1 MGQPVRIP
9 TDSLSENAEKVSRT
23 LLLRWLQGFLPAPVT
38 LRWTERLRAGLGAL
52 IGIALT
58 GGVAHLLIGDDS
70 AIPFLI
76 APMGAS
82 AVLLFAVPASPLAQP
97 WSIIG
102 GNLVSA
108 TVGVTCAMLIHD
120 PIDAAALAIC
130 LAICG
135 MFALRCVHP
144 PSGAVA
150 LTAVLGGPSIHALGY
165 GFVLAPV
172 LIQSAALLSSAIV
185 FHALTGHRYPHGHA
199 APKAQATP
207 DAASFLRAD
216 LEAVLARRSELLDV
230 DPDDLEALLRETQLQ
245 AYARRFT
252 EIRCADIMSRAVIS
266 IAPDTTAQAAS
277 QLLARHRVKALPV
290 IDDARKVRG
299 IVTRAD
305 LAMASASR
313 FRWLE
318 RIFKGPQQGAP
329 RVASLMTTDVC
340 TVDAHTP
347 IAEVVPM
354 FAHFGHHHIPVI
366 DRNEQLAGMITES
379 DLIAGLYRQTF
390 EGERRSA

>member
-1 MGQPVRIP
+1 M
-9 TDSLSENAEKVSRT
+9 SRNV
-23 LLLRWLQGFLPAPVT
+23 LLRWLQGFLPAPVT
-38 LRWTERLRAGLGAL
+38 LRWTERLRGGLGAL

-58 GGVAHLLIGDDS
+58 GGLAHLLVGDAA

-108 TVGVTCAMLIHD
+108 TVGVACAMLIHD
-120 PIDAAALAIC
+120 PVDAAALAVC
-130 LAICG
+130 LAICA

-150 LTAVLGGPSIHALGY
+150 LTAVLGGPSIHALGF
-165 GFVLAPV
+165 GFVFAPV
-172 LIQSAALLSSAIV
+172 AIQSAALLSSAIV

-199 APKAQATP
+199 APKPANAPP
-207 DAASFLRAD
+207 DAASFTRAD
-216 LEAVLARRSELLDV
+216 LEAVLSRRSEMLDV

-252 EIRCADIMSRAVIS
+252 EFTCADIMSRAIVS
-266 IAPDTTAQAAS
+266 VTPDTSAQAA
-277 QLLARHRVKALPV
+277 LALIDRHQVKALPV
-290 IDDARKVRG
+290 IDATRRVCG

-305 LAMASASR
+305 LAPVRRGGIVEGMKRAI
-313 FRWLE
+313 E
-318 RIFKGPQQGAP
+318 RLMRGPSTTP
-329 RVASLMTTDVC
+329 PLVAALMTTDVR
-340 TVDAHTP
+340 TVKTGTA
-347 IAEVVPM
+347 IAALVPM
-354 FAHFGHHHIPVI
+354 FAHFGHHHIPVVGTH
-366 DRNEQLAGMITES
+366 DELAGMITET
-379 DLIAGLYRQTF
+379 DLISGLYRQSF
-390 EGERRSA
+390 VGERKSA

>member
-1 MGQPVRIP
+1 MTR
-9 TDSLSENAEKVSRT
+9 NA
-23 LLLRWLQGFLPAPVT
+23 LLRWLHGFLPAPVT

-58 GGVAHLLIGDDS
+58 GGVAHLVAGASS

-102 GNLVSA
+102 GNIVSA
-108 TVGVTCAMLIHD
+108 TVGVACAMVIHD
-120 PIDAAALAIC
+120 PVDAAALAVA
-130 LAICG
+130 LAICA

-150 LTAVLGGPSIHALGY
+150 LTAVLGGPPVHALGF
-165 GFVLAPV
+165 GFVFAPV
-172 LIQSAALLSSAIV
+172 ALQSVTLLSAAIV

-199 APKAQATP
+199 VPKPASAAP
-207 DAASFLRAD
+207 DAASFTRAD
-216 LEAVLARRSELLDV
+216 LETVLARRSEMLDV

-252 EIRCADIMSRAVIS
+252 EFTCADIMSRAVVS
-266 IAPDTTAQAAS
+266 VAPETGALAA
-277 QLLARHRVKALPV
+277 LALIDKHRVKALPV
-290 IDDARKVRG
+290 VDAARRVCG

-305 LAMASASR
+305 LAPLRRGGVLDGVLHGVRDAIERVARGPSA
-313 FRWLE
+313 
-318 RIFKGPQQGAP
+318 PPP
-329 RVASLMTTDVC
+329 RVAQLMTTDVC
-340 TVDAHTP
+340 TVQTNTA

-354 FAHFGHHHIPVI
+354 FAHFGHHHIPVV
-366 DRNEQLAGMITES
+366 DAGGQLAGMITET
-379 DLIAGLYRQTF
+379 DLISGLYRQAF
-390 EGERRSA
+390 AGERKRA

>member
-1 MGQPVRIP
+1 
-9 TDSLSENAEKVSRT
+9 VSRT
-23 LLLRWLQGFLPAPVT
+23 VLLRWLHGFLPAPVT
-38 LRWTERLRAGLGAL
+38 LRWTERLRAGAGAL

-58 GGVAHLLIGDDS
+58 GGIARLLVGDTS

-108 TVGVTCAMLIHD
+108 IVGVSCAALIHD
-120 PIDAAALAIC
+120 PVDAAALAIA

-172 LIQSAALLSSAIV
+172 AIQSAALLCSAIV
-185 FHALTGHRYPHGHA
+185 YHALTGHRYPHVA
-199 APKAQATP
+199 QASPKAP
-207 DAASFLRAD
+207 DGAAFTRAD
-216 LEAVLARRSELLDV
+216 LEAVLARRSEMLDV

-252 EIRCADIMSRAVIS
+252 EFSCADIMSRGVVS
-266 IAPDTTAQAAS
+266 VTPDTTVDEALA
-277 QLLARHRVKALPV
+277 LLAQHRVKALPV
-290 IDDARKVRG
+290 IDMTRRVRG

-305 LAMASASR
+305 LAPAHRSAPR
-313 FRWLE
+313 DAFARAVE
-318 RIFKGPQQGAP
+318 RIMRGPSQTPA
-329 RVASLMTTDVC
+329 RVGSLMTTDVC
-340 TVDAHTP
+340 TIDSRTS
-347 IAEVVPM
+347 IAELVPM
-354 FAHFGHHHIPVI
+354 FADFGHHHIPVV
-366 DRNEQLAGMITES
+366 DHNERLLGMITET
-379 DLIAGLYRQTF
+379 DLISGLYRQSF
-390 EGERRSA
+390 ASERKSA